1 MFTKSTLLVIVK
13 IVDVWFRITK
23 SCCLSKVQSKC
34 KRKIHFPKLVDF
46 DTWYLLKWQTI
57 VSTFTLLDQ
66 EVFNS
71 CVFVFMF
78 VQAHQHLLFGNSELK
93 SNNFLS
99 RATYYQSLPEGKSP
113 DLQLTKYHAKKKLQK
128 VNHRAVIFFAL
139 SSSISLQ
146 TFYRVVSDFCW
157 AV

>member
-1 MFTKSTLLVIVK
+1 MQKEDPL
-13 IVDVWFRITK
+13 
-23 SCCLSKVQSKC
+23 
-34 KRKIHFPKLVDF
+34 PKAS

-71 CVFVFMF
+71 CVFVVMF

-113 DLQLTKYHAKKKLQK
+113 DLQLTKYHAKKKVAKSKPQSCNIL
-128 VNHRAVIFFAL
+128 
-139 SSSISLQ
+139 
-146 TFYRVVSDFCW
+146 RVE
-157 AV
+157 